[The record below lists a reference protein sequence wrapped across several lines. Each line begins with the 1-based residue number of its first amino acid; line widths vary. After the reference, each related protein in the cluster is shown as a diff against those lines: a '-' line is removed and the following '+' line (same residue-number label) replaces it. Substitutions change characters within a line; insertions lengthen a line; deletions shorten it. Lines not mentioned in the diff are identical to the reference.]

1 MDDSYSLQA
10 PTQLSQK
17 SWLNV
22 GWQGMSLTPLFAVRA
37 DFPNMKLVDELFEG
51 AIAWNQKKIEGIV

>member
-17 SWLNV
+17 SWLDDDYLSDV
-22 GWQGMSLTPLFAVRA
+22 EDDVSEIDLCSIIDGGRAHYLTATH
-37 DFPNMKLVDELFEG
+37 
-51 AIAWNQKKIEGIV
+51 